1 MILDLEMMLVIDKQG
16 RKTIRDASGHVIELE
31 ETVRELKATRDQGV
45 YINLRADDGRHELVG
60 FDYKTAV
67 EICRGKGPT
76 KGFICLFDGRKCNVY
91 NPTAKGEWCI
101 LGTLPDGTG
110 TMWNNKGANLNGDET
125 LQLYLQIEVKQEEA
139 APEAAPAPEDA
150 PPAQEEASAAGT
162 DATGDEPAP
171 ETAGEPADGAKAALE
186 EIANGGSEEGQPG
199 TTGEPQP

>member
-16 RKTIRDASGHVIELE
+16 RKTICDASGHVINLE
-31 ETVRELKATRDQGV
+31 ETVRELKATRDQSV
-45 YINLRADDGRHELVG
+45 YINLRADDGRHEQVG

-76 KGFICLFDGRKCNVY
+76 KGFICLYDGRKCNVY

-125 LQLYLQIEVKQEEA
+125 LQLYLQVETKKEEATTEPGPDPKDEPAVQEETTA
-139 APEAAPAPEDA
+139 A
-150 PPAQEEASAAGT
+150 
-162 DATGDEPAP
+162 GDEPAP
-171 ETAGEPADGAKAALE
+171 EPTEKPAGGARDALD
-186 EIANGGSEEGQPG
+186 EIANGAPEGDRKETAAEQQP
-199 TTGEPQP
+199 

>member
-67 EICRGKGPT
+67 GICRGKGPT

-125 LQLYLQIEVKQEEA
+125 LQLYLQIEVKQQEA
-139 APEAAPAPEDA
+139 ASEAAPAPEDA

-162 DATGDEPAP
+162 DATGNEPAP
-171 ETAGEPADGAKAALE
+171 ETAGEPAGGAKAALE
-186 EIANGGSEEGQPG
+186 EIANGGSDGARSETENEQH
-199 TTGEPQP
+199 T